1 MKRFLLILSLVLVIA
16 SCEEDQNFR
25 PAVEGPELTVAL
37 GSAVYTDASGTAEAI
52 PLQSAGDI
60 GLYEFD
66 NKVSIFTNS
75 NRKFTPDANNNFTG
89 AAQSSEGWSE
99 NGRTVYAY
107 MPYNMYTNSV
117 RSCDFEIPV
126 TFTQDVEN
134 PDSHLSEGTFMVS
147 TSDVNNG
154 AKISTLDFTPQTCL
168 LRWTFTNNTNGEFTV
183 DKLKYSNSS
192 GNIPTKATYN
202 FRESALSVSGA
213 ASAMQV
219 SLSSPVTLAV
229 GESLTI
235 SLPMCPMTASVGST
249 ITTEVSTD
257 RGPLVFDETLKE
269 ERTFEA
275 GKYYAV
281 AENVTERTYFRPV
294 VVNLP
299 EKQNSFIAVP
309 SNNPEIETFLMIPVT
324 RVNEFWSGVD
334 ATSTIEDDTK
344 WVAEIIWKDF
354 DFENKVLYM
363 EDEGKSGTGTID
375 RIKVILKKS
384 AADQWGNAVV
394 GVKKADAQG
403 NPTGDY
409 LWSWHIWVSDVTTET
424 AVSVNASQP
433 GALLMDR
440 HLGAKSANK
449 EDGVLAQGLLY
460 QWGRKDPFIGT
471 SAISYADGVKP
482 SAAQTNYTWPAPID
496 FVTSFGQVNNS
507 KNPLAYA
514 VSHPTTFIMRSDVS
528 WAWLN
533 WQQAST
539 SDFTYKLWM
548 ATADS
553 GTAEKKTIYDPCP
566 KGWRMPIQAAY
577 GDGTANISDNV
588 PTNANMTGWV
598 WNDTYRGYE
607 VNNIWFPAQIGLNG
621 RTGGYG
627 ADATTG
633 SDDITNAEAYE
644 DPTQKAFVVWTGQGS
659 SLTIS
664 GTARSLSRHLY
675 FTKDVIQPQ
684 LRGSGRAN
692 ANPVR
697 CMRYTAEDE

>member
-1 MKRFLLILSLVLVIA
+1 MKRLLLILSLVLVIA
-16 SCEEDQNFR
+16 SCEEDQNIR

-37 GSAVYTDASGTAEAI
+37 GSAVYTDALGTAEAI

-107 MPYNMYTNSV
+107 MPYNMYINSV

-154 AKISTLDFTPQTCL
+154 AKLSSLDFTPQTCL

-192 GNIPTKATYN
+192 GNIPTKASYN

-324 RVNEFWSGVD
+324 RVNDFWSKED
-334 ATSTIEDDTK
+334 ASNTIEDDTK

-363 EDEGKSGTGTID
+363 EDEGKTGTGTID
-375 RIKVILKKS
+375 KIKVILKKS
-384 AADQWGNAVV
+384 ATDQWGNALV
-394 GVKKADAQG
+394 GIKKSDAQG
-403 NPTGDY
+403 NPVGDY
-409 LWSWHIWVSDVTTET
+409 LWSWHIWVSDVTTAAT
-424 AVSVNASQP
+424 NVNSARDASF
-433 GALLMDR
+433 MDR

-449 EDGVLAQGLLY
+449 ADGVLAQGLLY

-471 SAISYADGVKP
+471 AKNWYEAGETP
-482 SAAQTNYTWPAPID
+482 AAAQTNYTWPTPVD
-496 FVTSFGQVNNS
+496 FVTEFGQVNDS
-507 KNPLAYA
+507 KNPLYYA
-514 VSHPTTFIMRSDVS
+514 IQHPTTFITRSHNS

-533 WQQAST
+533 YQQVST
-539 SDFTYKLWM
+539 SDFTYKLWLG
-548 ATADS
+548 S
-553 GTAEKKTIYDPCP
+553 EKTIYDPCP
-566 KGWRMPIQAAY
+566 KGWRMPLQQSY
-577 GDGTANISDNV
+577 GEGGVNISANV

-598 WNDTYRGYE
+598 WNDTYKGYE
-607 VNNIWFPAQIGLNG
+607 VNNIWFPAQMGLNG

-627 ADATTG
+627 ADPTTG

-659 SLTIS
+659 ALGIS
-664 GTARSLSRHLY
+664 GTNRALCRHLY
-675 FTKDVIQPQ
+675 FTPEVIQPQ